1 MQRTKFLSER
11 ERFRTMAESLMREAR
26 ELPACQTRTMRDVSL
41 KVSRTASGWRNRQRG
56 VWNAGNQRNAPGGT
70 GRFVERHPNPRYER
84 TSGFGF
90 SVVDSAI
97 RPRRARRH
105 SPGPATQSAL

>member
-1 MQRTKFLSER
+1 MVRLRKVR
-11 ERFRTMAESLMREAR
+11 AVRVG
-26 ELPACQTRTMRDVSL
+26 MRDVSL
-41 KVSRTASGWRNRQRG
+41 KMSRTASGYRQRG
-56 VWNAGNQRNAPGGT
+56 VWNAGNQRNTPGGT
-70 GRFVERHPNPRYER
+70 GRFIERHPNPRYER

-90 SVVDSAI
+90 RVVDLAI